1 MSDPALF
8 RYLVT
13 FSKQGRLALLS
24 HLEVTHALER
34 MIRRAGLPFAVTQ
47 GFSPHMR
54 IGFGSALG
62 VGVGSTC
69 ELFDLYLVRYLPPA
83 QVLEALRKASP
94 EDMMPTAVRAASPRD
109 AAASVAFPY
118 STYEALIAFD
128 GGEIP
133 ALTVPETVE
142 VRRENKPAKTLQVAD
157 YLVGAPACAYTGE
170 GLLRVTFM
178 LQILSTGSLRPD
190 GFLASLMEV
199 SGIAGRVV
207 RLTRI
212 RQSRLP

>member
-1 MSDPALF
+1 MSDPSLF
-8 RYLVT
+8 RYLVI

-62 VGVGSTC
+62 TGVGSTC
-69 ELFDLYLVRYLPPA
+69 ELFDLYLTRYMAPSD
-83 QVLEALRKASP
+83 VLAALQAASP
-94 EDMMPTAVRAASPRD
+94 ADLMPTSVRAASHSD
-109 AAASVAFPY
+109 AAATVAFPF
-118 STYEALIAFD
+118 STYEALVAD
-128 GGEIP
+128 GGEGQ
-133 ALTVPETVE
+133 LELSVPETVE
-142 VRRENKPAKTLQVAD
+142 IRREGKPAKTLQVAD
-157 YLVGAPACAYTGE
+157 FLRGAPSCARIADGT
-170 GLLRVTFM
+170 LRITFM
-178 LQILSTGSLRPD
+178 LEILSTGSLRPD
-190 GFLASLMEV
+190 AFLAALMDA
-199 SGIAGRVV
+199 SGITGRVI

>member
-1 MSDPALF
+1 MSDPSLF

-13 FSKQGRLALLS
+13 YSKLGRLALLS

-62 VGVGSTC
+62 TGVGSTC
-69 ELFDLYLVRYLPPA
+69 ELVDIYLTRYMAPA
-83 QVLEALRKASP
+83 EVLRALQQASP
-94 EDMMPTAVRAASPRD
+94 ADMMPTAVKAASPRD
-109 AAASVAFPY
+109 AAATVAFPY
-118 STYEALIAFD
+118 STYEGIIAD
-128 GGEIP
+128 GGEGAP
-133 ALTVPETVE
+133 ALTVPETVKI
-142 VRRENKPAKTLQVAD
+142 RREGKPAKTLTVAG
-157 YLVGAPACAYTGE
+157 YLVGLPACERLEDGT
-170 GLLRVTFM
+170 LRVTFT

-190 GFLASLMEV
+190 AFLAALMDA
-199 SGIAGRVV
+199 SGISGRVL

>member
-1 MSDPALF
+1 MSDPSLF

-62 VGVGSTC
+62 TGVGSTC
-69 ELFDLYLVRYLPPA
+69 ELFDLYLTRYMAPA
-83 QVLEALRKASP
+83 DVLRALQAASP
-94 EDMMPTAVRAASPRD
+94 ADLMPSAVRAASPSD
-109 AAASVAFPY
+109 AAATVAFPF
-118 STYEALIAFD
+118 STYEAIIAD
-128 GGEIP
+128 GGEGLP
-133 ALTVPETVE
+133 SLAVPETVE
-142 VRRENKPAKTLQVAD
+142 IRRENKPAKVLQVAD
-157 YLVGAPACAYTGE
+157 FLRGAPSCGRTEDGT
-170 GLLRVTFM
+170 LRITFM
-178 LQILSTGSLRPD
+178 LEILSTGSLRPD
-190 GFLASLMEV
+190 AFLAALMGG
-199 SGIAGRVV
+199 SGIPGRVI